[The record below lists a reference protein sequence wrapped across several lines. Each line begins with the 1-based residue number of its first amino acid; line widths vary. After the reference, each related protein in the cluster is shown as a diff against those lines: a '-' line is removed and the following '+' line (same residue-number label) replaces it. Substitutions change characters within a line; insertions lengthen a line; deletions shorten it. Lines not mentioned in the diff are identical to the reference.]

1 MPRWKSL
8 PEDLD
13 PQVKEFASQLR
24 RLVDRGGLS
33 VAALADRTGYSR
45 TSWERYLNGRLLA
58 PKGAVVALAEVT
70 DTNPVHLT
78 TMWELAERAWS
89 RAELRHD
96 RTMEA
101 IRIAQAR
108 AALGEFGAPT
118 PGTEGDG
125 TLPDG
130 RQSNGRPTNG
140 PQGAG
145 PQSKGAQVGGSSKG
159 APSGGTD
166 ANGTHAGG
174 STARG
179 TDVNGTTARGTDANG
194 AEASGTT
201 MNGAEAKGA
210 TANGVEAH
218 GQTRNGKTDNGRTNG
233 GQANGGRANGGKVRV
248 PRWGSAQ
255 TPGGLL
261 AGIAGPAGVS
271 PTVPPQPT
279 ASDADARERGAGE
292 REGRERE
299 ARAQGPRAT
308 APASGSRTG
317 AGGDAR
323 TAPGAAPAT
332 GSRAGC
338 AATSVVKPP
347 AGAHGT
353 HGDADND
360 AVADLDSD
368 SDSESVSGSGSGAD
382 SGSAAGPA
390 ARPAPKVN
398 SWGVAGYR
406 GPAPM
411 GGKRESGGAATAP
424 GVEPPQPPA
433 VPAPT
438 PGTTAAAVPAAA
450 TAVVPGTGT
459 AATPGTGT
467 GVPPTAGPAPAPAPA
482 PAPSGMFR
490 RQLAMFFAGM
500 AVTLLVIGVV
510 FYFTGGFGGT
520 RTGGAAASPSPSAT
534 TGPSLPPGVKCAGD
548 GCTGKDAEA
557 MGCSGERGTT
567 DRSVTVGTTLV
578 EVRYSKTCG
587 AAWGRIT
594 QASQG
599 DEVKVTVGTR
609 TRSDTL
615 ATPGDTI
622 AYTPMLPV
630 KDAAQATVCVTLA
643 TGQQGCTR

>member
-1 MPRWKSL
+1 MPRWKAL

-33 VAALADRTGYSR
+33 IAALADRTGYSR

-108 AALGEFGAPT
+108 AALGEFDAPA
-118 PGTEGDG
+118 PGTESIG

-130 RQSNGRPTNG
+130 AWPNGPRADGPQSNGT
-140 PQGAG
+140 
-145 PQSKGAQVGGSSKG
+145 
-159 APSGGTD
+159 PSGGTY
-166 ANGTHAGG
+166 AKGTHAGG
-174 STARG
+174 TTTSG
-179 TDVNGTTARGTDANG
+179 TDVNGV
-194 AEASGTT
+194 
-201 MNGAEAKGA
+201 EAKGTTA
-210 TANGVEAH
+210 NGVEAKETTANGVEAH
-218 GQTRNGKTDNGRTNG
+218 GGETSNGRANG
-233 GQANGGRANGGKVRV
+233 SKANGGKANGSKANGGKVRV

-255 TPGGLL
+255 VPGTLL

-279 ASDADARERGAGE
+279 ASDADARDRGA
-292 REGRERE
+292 REWKGREKE
-299 ARAQGPRAT
+299 ACEQGPRGT

-317 AGGDAR
+317 TDGDAR
-323 TAPGAAPAT
+323 TAPGAVPVA
-332 GSRAGC
+332 GSRAGS
-338 AATSVVKPP
+338 AATSTVKSS
-347 AGAHGT
+347 AGAQGT
-353 HGDADND
+353 HDDAEADADTD
-360 AVADLDSD
+360 AVTDSG
-368 SDSESVSGSGSGAD
+368 SESGSGAD

-390 ARPAPKVN
+390 RKVN

-424 GVEPPQPPA
+424 GVEPPQPSHPA
-433 VPAPT
+433 VPTPVPAPT
-438 PGTTAAAVPAAA
+438 PGTVAAVPGGA
-450 TAVVPGTGT
+450 TASVS
-459 AATPGTGT
+459 GTGT
-467 GVPPTAGPAPAPAPA
+467 GATPGGSPTAAPA

-500 AVTLLVIGVV
+500 AATLLVIGVV
-510 FYFTGGFGGT
+510 FYFTGGIGGT
-520 RTGGAAASPSPSAT
+520 RTRGATTSPSPSAT
-534 TGPSLPPGVKCAGD
+534 TGPSLPPGVKCAGE
-548 GCTGKDAEA
+548 GCAGKDAEA

-594 QASQG
+594 QAAQG

-609 TRSDTL
+609 TRTDTL

-643 TGQQGCTR
+643 TGEQGCTR